1 MFEGKQPEVD
11 HLMQQNP
18 EFRQLYHRHRHLD
31 KKVMDAEL
39 GVLPLDALTLRR
51 MKREKL
57 QAKEKLIRMFDSRVL
72 N

>member
-11 HLMQQNP
+11 HLMQQSA
-18 EFRQLYHRHRHLD
+18 EFRQLYHRHRQLD

-39 GVLPLDALTLRR
+39 GVLPVDALTLRR